1 MHGCPQTA
9 GSQMEKKVTSQ
20 KGRTVQEDLR
30 IIWKRRWA
38 ALAVFSIVVI
48 SSALHTFTA
57 VPIYRATVQILIERQ
72 TPRLL
77 DQREA
82 SPGYD
87 YYGEEFYQT
96 QYKLLEGRAL
106 AKKVA
111 DKLKLREH
119 PYFTAIFAELSADA
133 SPGAKER
140 AEESLVEAVASGVEV
155 HPIRNSRLVNVSF
168 SHSDPRFSALMVN
181 TLARCYIDQSL
192 DLRFAT
198 SQEEAFWLQQKLA
211 DARKKLEVSEA
222 NLNRYKREQNIVAL
236 EDRESI
242 TAQKLEQLNK
252 ELVTAQTRRM
262 ESETR
267 FKEVSQGKP
276 IPQVLNNALIQTL
289 KSQEAKIIAEH
300 SELARKY
307 GEKHPRMIQLEN
319 ELAAT
324 RTKINGETNF
334 VVQSIKNEYT
344 MALAQEENLKK
355 ALDDQKDLTQD
366 LGDRAIQYRVLLRDV
381 ETNRALYEN
390 VLKSLKTTT
399 ATENLPA
406 TNIRIVYPAAVPEV
420 PISPRKTRNLV
431 LAVII
436 GTVLGTGLAMV
447 LERLDTTL
455 KTQEEVETWVEVPN
469 LAIIPRLEKVNPG
482 NPEDLP
488 ELVVSHETQ
497 PLAAEAYRGLR
508 TSILFS
514 TPERSPRIVLVTS
527 SVPLEGK
534 TLTSS
539 NLAGAMAQAEAKV
552 LLVDADLR
560 RPSLHKLFQVAV
572 EPGLSNFLVG
582 EIDEVPTCA
591 TPIPHLFLVP
601 AGKIPPNPSELLGSK
616 RMRDFLERAQ
626 AEYTRII
633 LDSPPLNSVTD
644 GTILAAQSE
653 GVLLVVRAETV
664 PRKMV
669 LEARDRLLEIKA
681 PLLGVV
687 LNCVNLKRDGR
698 YHYAY
703 RYHYLGDHQEEGSSS
718 RQRGDEAKESAWLSR
733 LKERFGNRPG
743 NSA

>member
-1 MHGCPQTA
+1 
-9 GSQMEKKVTSQ
+9 MEETKAKSR

-38 ALAVFSIVVI
+38 ALTVFSIVFI
-48 SSALHTFTA
+48 AAALHTFTA
-57 VPIYRATVQILIERQ
+57 VPVYRASVQILIERQ
-72 TPRLL
+72 TSRLL

-82 SPGYD
+82 APVFD

-111 DKLKLREH
+111 EKLKLKDH
-119 PYFTAIFAELSADA
+119 FYFADIFAELPADN

-140 AEESLVEAVASGVEV
+140 AEESLVEAVAAGVEV
-155 HPIRNSRLVNVSF
+155 QPIRNSRLVNVSY
-168 SHSDPRFSALMVN
+168 SHRDPRFAALLVN

-192 DLRFAT
+192 DLRFSA
-198 SQEEAFWLQQKLA
+198 SQEEAVWLQQKLA
-211 DARKKLEVSEA
+211 DARKKLEESET
-222 NLNRYKREQNIVAL
+222 NLNRYKRDHSIIAL
-236 EDRESI
+236 EDKESI

-276 IPQVLNNALIQTL
+276 IAQVLNNALIQTL

-300 SELARKY
+300 SELTRKY

-324 RTKINGETNF
+324 RAKINGETNY

-344 MALAQEENLKK
+344 MALAQEENLRK
-355 ALDDQKDLTQD
+355 ALEAQKDVTQD
-366 LGDRAIQYRVLLRDV
+366 LGDRAIEYRVLLRDV
-381 ETNRALYEN
+381 ETNRALYDN

-406 TNIRIVYPAAVPEV
+406 TNIRVVYPAAVPEAPV
-420 PISPRKTRNLV
+420 SPRKARNLV
-431 LAVII
+431 LAVFM
-436 GTVLGTGLAMV
+436 GTIMGAGLAMT

-455 KTQEEVETWVEVPN
+455 KTQEDVETWLEVPS
-469 LAIIPRLEKVNPG
+469 LAIIPRLDKIKPG
-482 NPEDLP
+482 NPEYLP
-488 ELVVSHETQ
+488 ELVVSHEDQ
-497 PLAAEAYRGLR
+497 PMVAEAYRALR

-514 TPERSPRIVLVTS
+514 TPEHAPRIVLVTS

-539 NLAGAMAQAEAKV
+539 NLAGAMAQAEPKV

-560 RPSLHKLFQVAV
+560 RPSLHKLFQVPG

-582 EIDEVPTCA
+582 EIDEMPTCA

-601 AGKIPPNPSELLGSK
+601 AGKVPPNPSELLGSK
-616 RMRDFLERAQ
+616 RMGDFLKQ
-626 AEYTRII
+626 ARTEFTRVI

-664 PRKMV
+664 PRQMV
-669 LEARDRLLEIKA
+669 REARDRLLEVKA

-687 LNCVNLKRDGR
+687 LNGVNLKRDGR

-703 RYHYLGDHQEEGSSS
+703 RYHYLGD
-718 RQRGDEAKESAWLSR
+718 QRGETSSGRRGAEEAKESAWFGR
-733 LKERFGNRPG
+733 LKQRFGNWRDH
-743 NSA
+743 SA